1 MTRPSP
7 SVTPCQGDVRQF
19 SAGAASGAGPGE
31 GCSARDVPQQNSTPA
46 AASTAATG
54 HQSFGFAT
62 PCCKVIMFAKT
73 DKALGERLAMH
84 TWQIVSNKGINA
96 LK

>member
-1 MTRPSP
+1 
-7 SVTPCQGDVRQF
+7 
-19 SAGAASGAGPGE
+19 
-31 GCSARDVPQQNSTPA
+31 
-46 AASTAATG
+46 
-54 HQSFGFAT
+54 
-62 PCCKVIMFAKT
+62 MFAKT